1 MFLAKTIS
9 HLDKLAKIKT
19 VDIRN
24 EYHVLGVMS
33 GTSLDGLDLAIV
45 KFTREST
52 ESPWAFEL
60 QSARTIDYPEEM
72 KQNLADAIHWS
83 GQERE
88 ILSQNLGTYIG
99 EQVNAFLKETEA
111 PDFIASH
118 GHTILHQPEKRLT
131 LQIGDGEQI
140 WKVTGIPVINNF
152 READVLAGGQ
162 GAPLVPIGD
171 RDLFSDYHYALNLGG
186 IANISYDHE
195 GKRVAFDICPF
206 NMALN
211 DLVQEIQLPYDDE
224 GRLAREGELDPE
236 LLKQLNEIAYLTQAP
251 PKSLGLEDYLEF
263 WRPILKKDKKS
274 IEDKLRTFVEHAA
287 TQIGD
292 SIKDNGE
299 IKILVS
305 GGGAY
310 NEFFLERLTEFTDA
324 QVLVPDN
331 RIVDFK
337 EALVFAYLGLMK
349 LEGKPNC
356 LASVTGAPH
365 DISGGNFHG
374 FGTDYQ

>member
-1 MFLAKTIS
+1 M
-9 HLDKLAKIKT
+9 
-19 VDIRN
+19 DIRN

-33 GTSLDGLDLAIV
+33 GTSLDGLDLAMV
-45 KFTREST
+45 KFTRERI

-60 QSARTIDYPEEM
+60 SSARTIGYPEEVRQ
-72 KQNLADAIHWS
+72 KLANAIHWS
-83 GQERE
+83 DQDRE
-88 ILSQNLGTYIG
+88 ILSRDLGIYIG
-99 EQVNAFLKETEA
+99 EQINDFLEEVRV

-118 GHTILHQPEKRLT
+118 GHTILHQPEKQLT

-186 IANISYDHE
+186 IANISYDE
-195 GKRVAFDICPF
+195 GGKRVAFDICPF

-211 DLVQEIQLPYDDE
+211 DLAEELKLPYDD
-224 GRLAREGELDPE
+224 GGKLAQAGELDQT
-236 LLKQLNEIAYLTQAP
+236 LLEQLNQINYLNQKA
-251 PKSLGLEDYLEF
+251 PKSLGLEDYLEY
-263 WRPILKKDKKS
+263 WRPKLKKNKKS
-274 IEDKLRTFVEHAA
+274 TEDKLRTFVEHAA
-287 TQIGD
+287 AQIAECINSKGD
-292 SIKDNGE
+292 V
-299 IKILVS
+299 KILVT

-310 NEFFLERLTEFTDA
+310 NQFFLERLTNFTQA

-337 EALVFAYLGLMK
+337 EALVFAYLGLLK